1 MQIVLRL
8 VEVYSYSILPNG
20 QEIAVKRLS
29 QNSTKGQGE
38 FKNEVVMV
46 AKLQHKN
53 LVGLLGFF
61 LEGEEKILVY
71 EFVPNRSVDYF
82 LYGMSLIT
90 ICLRIKGHPLE
101 TLIVRGLI
109 ISNWTQMRTYLLL
122 ASIIMCVSTLSTI
135 PSA

>member
-1 MQIVLRL
+1 
-8 VEVYSYSILPNG
+8 
-20 QEIAVKRLS
+20 
-29 QNSTKGQGE
+29 
-38 FKNEVVMV
+38 MV

-53 LVGLLGFF
+53 LVRLLGFC

-101 TLIVRGLI
+101 TLIVRGLL

>member
-1 MQIVLRL
+1 
-8 VEVYSYSILPNG
+8 
-20 QEIAVKRLS
+20 
-29 QNSTKGQGE
+29 
-38 FKNEVVMV
+38 MV

-101 TLIVRGLI
+101 TLIVRGLL

>member
-1 MQIVLRL
+1 
-8 VEVYSYSILPNG
+8 
-20 QEIAVKRLS
+20 
-29 QNSTKGQGE
+29 
-38 FKNEVVMV
+38 MV
-46 AKLQHKN
+46 ANLQHKN
-53 LVGLLGFF
+53 LVRLLGFC

-71 EFVPNRSVDYF
+71 EFVPNKSVDYF

-101 TLIVRGLI
+101 TLIVRGLL

>member
-1 MQIVLRL
+1 
-8 VEVYSYSILPNG
+8 
-20 QEIAVKRLS
+20 
-29 QNSTKGQGE
+29 
-38 FKNEVVMV
+38 MV

-53 LVGLLGFF
+53 LVRLLGFC

-71 EFVPNRSVDYF
+71 EFVPNKSVDYF

-101 TLIVRGLI
+101 TLIVRGLL

>member
-71 EFVPNRSVDYF
+71 EFVPNKSLDYF
-82 LYGMSLIT
+82 LYGKSLI
-90 ICLRIKGHPLE
+90 IKHVWFYSLP
-101 TLIVRGLI
+101 
-109 ISNWTQMRTYLLL
+109 
-122 ASIIMCVSTLSTI
+122 
-135 PSA
+135 

>member
-1 MQIVLRL
+1 
-8 VEVYSYSILPNG
+8 
-20 QEIAVKRLS
+20 
-29 QNSTKGQGE
+29 
-38 FKNEVVMV
+38 MV

-82 LYGMSLIT
+82 LYGMPLIT

-101 TLIVRGLI
+101 TLIVRGLL